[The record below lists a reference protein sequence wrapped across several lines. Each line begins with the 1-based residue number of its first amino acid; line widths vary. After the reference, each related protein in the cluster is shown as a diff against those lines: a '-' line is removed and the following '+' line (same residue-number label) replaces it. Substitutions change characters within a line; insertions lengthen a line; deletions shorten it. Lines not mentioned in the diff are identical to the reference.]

1 MPPKLCAAS
10 GHQEIRS
17 AQLLYNKK
25 IESAPSRPGWNRMTG
40 SPVES
45 KRQLETAKFNAIKSI
60 VQDYAIFNINLLS
73 DKELDKME
81 PKTESVGDA
90 YKSELRA

>member
-1 MPPKLCAAS
+1 MTAKLCAAS
-10 GHQEIRS
+10 GHQEIRC

-25 IESAPSRPGWNRMTG
+25 IESAPSRPGWNRMTS

-73 DKELDKME
+73 DEALEAMK

-90 YKSELRA
+90 YKNELRG